1 MRAIKV
7 YATDFPL
14 FIRHIPV
21 KSNQWRSDKE
31 IIHSPDELAKGANFR
46 IIRRKHISEEA
57 LGAFDKTPEEEA
69 MALQTNSSGDL
80 EDEEDC
86 PL

>member
-21 KSNQWRSDKE
+21 RSNQWRSDKE
-31 IIHSPDELAKGANFR
+31 IIHSPEQLSKGANFR

-57 LGAFDKTPEEEA
+57 LGSFNRTAEDDSEVTITDGE
-69 MALQTNSSGDL
+69 L
-80 EDEEDC
+80 EDD

>member
-21 KSNQWRSDKE
+21 KSNNWRSDKE
-31 IIHSPDELAKGANFR
+31 IIHSPEQLQKGANFR
-46 IIRRKHISEEA
+46 IIRRKHVSEEV
-57 LGAFDKTPEEEA
+57 LGSFNRQPEDDVVIE
-69 MALQTNSSGDL
+69 QQQGDSRD
-80 EDEEDC
+80 EDTD